1 MRMVR
6 GEHLVEAIWA
16 KNWTT
21 LWNALKRLMVPLFLQ
36 NSKVAIGIFFAVLF
50 LLLMPF
56 PILIYSLI
64 FFNTTVSFTILLV
77 VSALASGL
85 VYLATLVD
93 ATKGL
98 SLRAFYAL
106 FAPMGSFIV
115 VTGFLAGILQAKSKS
130 AISWRGRTYSMK
142 EQSQSSI
149 NV

>member
-1 MRMVR
+1 
-6 GEHLVEAIWA
+6 
-16 KNWTT
+16 
-21 LWNALKRLMVPLFLQ
+21 
-36 NSKVAIGIFFAVLF
+36 
-50 LLLMPF
+50 MPF
-56 PILIYSLI
+56 MPRISS
-64 FFNTTVSFTILLV
+64 SFTTFTLTTPSSDRSKISVNKRSFFTGSGV

-106 FAPMGSFIV
+106 FAPIGSFIV